1 MKFPINRELL
11 SSVKGAYERYVA
23 NLEAERELREKKER
37 EKKKA
42 EKEKEE
48 NAEKNESLA
57 KLEMELNKHQ
67 TKLKVAEESIKIGNQ
82 KLQEV
87 LSEKSLSREK
97 MQTTQAMIDMGL
109 ERKLKQC

>member
-1 MKFPINRELL
+1 
-11 SSVKGAYERYVA
+11 
-23 NLEAERELREKKER
+23 
-37 EKKKA
+37 
-42 EKEKEE
+42 
-48 NAEKNESLA
+48 
-57 KLEMELNKHQ
+57 MELNKHQ